1 MLPPH
6 YDITIILTKALV
18 NNLST
23 QTVFV
28 VVVCL
33 FVFLA
38 TFFFSHVS
46 GGFCFTWP
54 MKFQELYD
62 PGLTCQMLVTPLH
75 NPWNKLVK

>member
-38 TFFFSHVS
+38 TFFFHM
-46 GGFCFTWP
+46 F
-54 MKFQELYD
+54 
-62 PGLTCQMLVTPLH
+62 LVASVL
-75 NPWNKLVK
+75 LGQ